1 MKSKKKILP
10 CSIDKEGFSCQR
22 NRDNRENVFLNN
34 NNSLTNFLSKTYL
47 NETIDVLDEYR
58 NKEKMKTIFKRD
70 VDEEDDDPWS
80 MISPIGKKIHYPD
93 KALFYHIFPIFHDQI
108 CTCTSHCFL

>member
-80 MISPIGKKIHYPD
+80 MISPIGKIFIIQISH
-93 KALFYHIFPIFHDQI
+93 FYQISPIFHDQI
-108 CTCTSHCFL
+108 CTCTSHCCL